1 MGVQSALVR
10 LLVQGSPSTNVM
22 TTNTTQFAIDTTE
35 LVLAWS
41 SKRSAPT
48 DTRPEAEHAE
58 MLRRWTKHWSVLL
71 GFFLGT
77 LTGAGAY
84 VRLDCGAYCCRSR
97 SSARCWYGRQRPT
110 KSERDIARGI
120 YSN

>member
-41 SKRSAPT
+41 SKRSAPI
-48 DTRPEAEHAE
+48 DTRPETEHAE

-84 VRLDCGAYCCRSR
+84 VRLDL
-97 SSARCWYGRQRPT
+97 RCVLLPIAIIGRLLVWATASNKIRTGHRP
-110 KSERDIARGI
+110 RHLL
-120 YSN
+120 